1 MALIASEQRH
11 RLKSLS
17 LIPGVCRCAMCGGEL
32 YEGNFC
38 YRLDGVRICRAC
50 FPDWALERYATAL
63 ELVE

>member
-1 MALIASEQRH
+1 MTDP
-11 RLKSLS
+11 
-17 LIPGVCRCAMCGGEL
+17 IPVCRCAMCGGEL
-32 YEGNFC
+32 YEGSFC